1 MSGNT
6 ETAKTSP
13 LNVIKWVLAVTIA
26 GAAIVG
32 NQYFATHGINL
43 SGVSGSGS
51 EAEPVGLL
59 YRVLAVV
66 ALMVV
71 ALGIAA
77 MTVQGRAF
85 LVLLKE
91 ANIERR
97 KVVWPTR
104 QETTQTTLIVVAVV
118 IVVAILLWGLDSL
131 LSWVVSGVIG

>member
-6 ETAKTSP
+6 EAAKSP
-13 LNVIKWVLAVTIA
+13 LNVVKWLLAVAVA
-26 GAAIVG
+26 GVAIVG
-32 NQYFATHGINL
+32 NQLYAD
-43 SGVSGSGS
+43 
-51 EAEPVGLL
+51 VGLL
-59 YRVLAVV
+59 YRVLGVV
-66 ALMVV
+66 ALMAVG
-71 ALGIAA
+71 LGIAA
-77 MTVQGRAF
+77 TTVQGKAF

-131 LSWVVSGVIG
+131 LSWMVSGVIG